1 MSKVVRAR
9 YEKGVLVPL
18 EPLEL
23 REGEEVRLKLL
34 PEELPKLIEEL
45 SEEAEA
51 RASIDE
57 ALGEARRRWRRWY

>member
-9 YEKGVLVPL
+9 YEKGMLVPL

-34 PEELPKLIEEL
+34 PEEFPKLVEEL
-45 SEEAEA
+45 GEEAEA
-51 RASIDE
+51 RVSVDE
-57 ALGEARRRWRRWY
+57 ALQEARKRWQRWY